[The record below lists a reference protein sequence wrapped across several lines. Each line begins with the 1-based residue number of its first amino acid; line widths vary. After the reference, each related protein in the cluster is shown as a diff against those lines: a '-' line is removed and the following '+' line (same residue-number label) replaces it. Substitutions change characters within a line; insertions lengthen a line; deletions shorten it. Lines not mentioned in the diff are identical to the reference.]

1 MNGESHR
8 AANSAI
14 GKKSKSRHAIRAAG
28 PADFQSTQKL
38 RILWK
43 FFRKARLRAWDAAD
57 IVARVPP
64 GAQSGRPAITR
75 AMSATNSATAEVT
88 PPKDLAAAKGM
99 VNVQIDGVWHQFPK
113 GTRMIEACRQAG
125 VIVPHYCY
133 HPKLTS
139 PGNCRMCLVQTGM
152 PPRPTPGVEPKRDD
166 LGYEP
171 IGWMPRPVIACAN
184 TVAEN
189 MGIRTSGELVEKCR
203 EGVMEFLLI
212 NHPLDCPICDQAGEC
227 RLQEHSVEHGRG
239 ESRFVED
246 KVKKPKNVDIGP
258 RIRLDDERCIMCSRC
273 IRFMD
278 EVAGD
283 PVLGFTQRGT
293 HTTLT
298 VHPGRLLDSN
308 YSLNTAD
315 ICPVGALTSND
326 FRFQMRVWFLKE
338 TPGIDVNCGTGTN
351 ITIWTRGNTIHRITP
366 RQNNEVNS
374 CWMPDSHRL
383 NFHYI
388 DSDSRLTEPLKGNAP
403 HSPVPWKDAFEHAAG
418 KIKAIDAGQSAII
431 ASGRMTNEELFMV
444 RTLAAKTGITEIS
457 LVPRSG
463 EADDLLVAAD
473 RNPNTTGA
481 MLVLNTEDPYAR
493 LDSIRD
499 GVRAGRIKCLL
510 VFGEDIV
517 TDAGFTPAD
526 LAGLDF
532 LLQSHILANPTASL
546 AHLVLPAAAFAEKR
560 GSMVNLAGRIQRLN
574 RAVEMPGQA
583 RDDWEILR
591 DLILAISGG
600 ENHAHLIEDVFKP
613 MADAVPQ
620 FNGLTLSKI
629 GHHGVQVL
637 DTGYQIP
644 LLANERAAIAA
655 GKIVG

>member
-1 MNGESHR
+1 
-8 AANSAI
+8 
-14 GKKSKSRHAIRAAG
+14 
-28 PADFQSTQKL
+28 
-38 RILWK
+38 
-43 FFRKARLRAWDAAD
+43 
-57 IVARVPP
+57 
-64 GAQSGRPAITR
+64 
-75 AMSATNSATAEVT
+75 MSDTPSATAELKL
-88 PPKDLAAAKGM
+88 PKDLAAEKGM

-113 GTRMIEACRQAG
+113 GTRMIEACRKVG
-125 VIVPHYCY
+125 TIVPHYCY
-133 HPKLTS
+133 HPKLSS
-139 PGNCRMCLVQTGM
+139 PGNCRMCLVQMGM
-152 PPRPTPGVEPKRDD
+152 PPRPAPGQEPQRDEN
-166 LGYEP
+166 GYEN

-184 TVAEN
+184 TVSEN

-227 RLQEHSVEHGRG
+227 RLQEQSVEHGRG
-239 ESRFVED
+239 VSRFVD
-246 KVKKPKNVDIGP
+246 MKVKKPKNVEIGP

-326 FRFQMRVWFLKE
+326 FRFSMRVWFLKE
-338 TPGIDVNCGTGTN
+338 TPSIDVNCGTGSN

-366 RQNNEVNS
+366 RQNDEVNS

-388 DSDSRLTEPLKGNAP
+388 DSDARFTEPLAK
-403 HSPVPWKDAFEHAAG
+403 VDAQHQPISWADALKTAAE
-418 KIKAIDAGQSAII
+418 KIKGVSPEEVAII
-431 ASGRMTNEELFMV
+431 ASGRMTNEELFLT
-444 RTLAAKTGITEIS
+444 RALAAEIGTSRLS
-457 LVPRSG
+457 LVPRFG
-463 EADDLLVAAD
+463 EPDSLLIAED

-481 MLVLNTEDPYAR
+481 KLVLGTEEPFR
-493 LDSIRD
+493 KLDSIRD
-499 GVRAGRIKCLL
+499 GVRSGSIKALI
-510 VFGEDIV
+510 VFGEDLIA
-517 TDAGFTPAD
+517 DAGFHYSD
-526 LAGLDF
+526 LAKLDF
-532 LLQSHILANPTASL
+532 LLQTNILANHTAL
-546 AHLVLPAAAFAEKR
+546 AAHIVLPGAAFAEKR
-560 GSMVNLAGRIQRLN
+560 GSMVNLSGRLQRLN

-583 RDDWEILR
+583 KDDWEIIR
-591 DLILAISGG
+591 DLILALSGG
-600 ENHAHLIEDVFKP
+600 KNEAHLIEDVFKA
-613 MADAVPQ
+613 MAESVSA

-629 GHHGVQVL
+629 GHQGTQIL

-644 LLANERAAIAA
+644 LLANEKAAKAA
-655 GKIVG
+655 GRING

>member
-1 MNGESHR
+1 
-8 AANSAI
+8 
-14 GKKSKSRHAIRAAG
+14 
-28 PADFQSTQKL
+28 
-38 RILWK
+38 
-43 FFRKARLRAWDAAD
+43 
-57 IVARVPP
+57 
-64 GAQSGRPAITR
+64 
-75 AMSATNSATAEVT
+75 MSDTNLATAEVT
-88 PPKDLAAAKGM
+88 LPKDLAAAKGM
-99 VNVQIDGVWHQFPK
+99 VNVQIDDVWHQFPK

-133 HPKLTS
+133 HPKLSS
-139 PGNCRMCLVQTGM
+139 PGNCRMCLVQMGM
-152 PPRPTPGVEPKRDD
+152 PPRPTPGVEPKRDAD
-166 LGYEP
+166 GYEP

-184 TVAEN
+184 TVSEN
-189 MGIRTSGELVEKCR
+189 MGIRTTGELVEKCR

-239 ESRFVED
+239 VSRFVDD

-283 PVLGFTQRGT
+283 PVLGLTQRGT

-338 TPGIDVNCGTGTN
+338 TPSIDMNCGTGTN
-351 ITIWTRGNTIHRITP
+351 ITVWTRGNTIHRITP
-366 RQNNEVNS
+366 RQNDEVNS

-388 DSDSRLTEPLKGNAP
+388 DSDSRLTEPLQAVAGSTPSSHTPISWHDAMDSAAARIQAAP
-403 HSPVPWKDAFEHAAG
+403 AAET
-418 KIKAIDAGQSAII
+418 AII
-431 ASGRMTNEELFMV
+431 ASGRMTNEELFLV
-444 RTLAAKTGITEIS
+444 RTLAAETGITNVS
-457 LVPRSG
+457 LVPRFA
-463 EADDLLVAAD
+463 EADHLLIAAD

-481 MLVLNTEDPYAR
+481 KLILGTEDPYTR
-493 LDSIRD
+493 LDSIRE
-499 GVRAGRIKCLL
+499 GVRNGTIKSLL
-510 VFGEDIV
+510 VFGEDLV
-517 TDAGFTPAD
+517 TDAGFTADD
-526 LAGLDF
+526 LAKLDF
-532 LLQSHILANPTASL
+532 LLQTHLLANPTASA

-560 GSMVNLAGRIQRLN
+560 GSMVNLSGRLQRLN
-574 RAVEMPGQA
+574 RAVEMPGLA

-591 DLILAISGG
+591 DLILAITG
-600 ENHAHLIEDVFKP
+600 EKNEAHLIEDIFKA
-613 MADAVPQ
+613 MAQSIPQ
-620 FNGLTLSKI
+620 LNGLTLSKI
-629 GHHGVQVL
+629 GHQGIPVL
-637 DTGYQIP
+637 ETGHQIP
-644 LLANERAAIAA
+644 LLVNERAAKAA
-655 GKIVG
+655 GRIVG